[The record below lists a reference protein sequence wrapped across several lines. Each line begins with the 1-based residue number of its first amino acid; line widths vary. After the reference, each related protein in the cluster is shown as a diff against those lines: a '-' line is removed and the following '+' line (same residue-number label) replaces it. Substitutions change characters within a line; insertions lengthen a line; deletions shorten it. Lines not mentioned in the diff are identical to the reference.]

1 MKGLIAL
8 IVAIIV
14 LGGGYYW
21 YTSMQTPASS
31 ASNNDNF
38 GMTADDSSMDAMD
51 DTPNPTDTSNSGSS
65 GGTNVN
71 VNAGASVST
80 GTTKEFTVTGKNF
93 SFAPAAMT
101 VKKGDTVKI
110 TFVNSAG
117 THDLRV
123 DGYNIGTKTL
133 QGGQS
138 ETITFVA
145 DKAGSFEYYCSIG
158 QHRQMGMKG
167 MLTVQ

>member
-14 LGGGYYW
+14 IGGGYYW
-21 YTSMQTPASS
+21 YTTQQAPEGSSVEEMTETAPETGSEAGTQPDTTSTTPPSS
-31 ASNNDNF
+31 
-38 GMTADDSSMDAMD
+38 
-51 DTPNPTDTSNSGSS
+51 DTS
-65 GGTNVN
+65 GTGVN
-71 VNAGASVST
+71 VGASASVST

-93 SFAPAAMT
+93 SFAPSTMT

-123 DGYNIGTKTL
+123 DGYNVGTKTI
-133 QGGQS
+133 QGGTQ

-145 DKAGSFEYYCSIG
+145 DKVGSFEYYCSIG
-158 QHRQMGMKG
+158 NHRAMGMKG
-167 MLTVQ
+167 TLTVQ